1 LSRPTNPPP
10 PRSQY
15 ENGISRDT
23 TQRYVNTL
31 QRQLD
36 DAHDEINRLRTALK
50 VTLERLAYLRLKI
63 IGDK

>member
-1 LSRPTNPPP
+1 M
-10 PRSQY
+10 
-15 ENGISRDT
+15 
-23 TQRYVNTL
+23 